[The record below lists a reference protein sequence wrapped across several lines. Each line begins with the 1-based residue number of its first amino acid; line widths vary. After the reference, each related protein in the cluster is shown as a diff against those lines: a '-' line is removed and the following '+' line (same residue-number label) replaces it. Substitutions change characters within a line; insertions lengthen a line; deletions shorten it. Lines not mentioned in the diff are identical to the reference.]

1 MRATLTSAG
10 QITIP
15 LSVRNR
21 LHLRAGDVLEFDETA
36 PFLKAI
42 KTIQPTAWEEVGK
55 EWTDPWPNLS
65 MAEVMN
71 DLRGPVA
78 LPRETQV

>member
-1 MRATLTSAG
+1 M
-10 QITIP
+10 
-15 LSVRNR
+15 
-21 LHLRAGDVLEFDETA
+21 EFDETA

-42 KTIQPTAWEEVGK
+42 KTIQPRAWEEVGK

-65 MAEVMN
+65 MAEVMD

-78 LPRETQV
+78 LPRESQV